1 MSCGWQCWRRFF
13 CAFGAYSL
21 QKRLLSSTAP
31 SIGYTCYFLILGLNL
46 GQLSYSGSTFR
57 FRLV

>member
-1 MSCGWQCWRRFF
+1 MAVLAAVF

-31 SIGYTCYFLILGLNL
+31 SIGSTCYFPILGLNL